1 MSVWLWA
8 QSYSVANAVQLAAAV
23 QSTPARIT
31 ISWEPYPS
39 ATGYQIFRKLKGD
52 QGWGNSL
59 ASLGG
64 STNQYVDNN
73 VSAGIYYE
81 YKVVRTAGG
90 TATGYIASGIDVPFV
105 EDRGV
110 MILLVDNNVAGT
122 LATELQQLETDL
134 NNDGW
139 GVIRHDVANNMAVS
153 AVRALVQADYNAA
166 PTRVKAVYIIGHV
179 PVPYSGNLNPDGHSE
194 HKGAW
199 PCDGYYGELNGTWTD
214 NTVNTTS
221 ADMDWND
228 NVPGDGKFDQSDFP
242 SDVELQVGRVDFWAL
257 GSPGGDFPLP
267 EVELLR
273 NYLNRAHN
281 YKTRQWV
288 PQNRGIVF
296 DNFQDMSYP
305 LASSGYRNIAALVG
319 ASNLTNCNPA
329 GPPFYTLMDGQ
340 NYLWTYA
347 CGGGMWW
354 GASNVGTSSNYG
366 STHFGGV
373 FNMSYGSYF
382 GDWNVPG
389 NFLRA
394 PIAGGD
400 GLTSVYSGAPNW
412 FFHHM
417 GMGDNI
423 GYSAWV
429 TMNNTNLYVP
439 QNSAW
444 QGQPY
449 SRVHLALMGDPS
461 LRMSMV
467 PRPSNLVVSNNG
479 GQAAFSWSAASG
491 DVDGYLVYEM
501 GQGTGA
507 PIRLTPQP
515 VTQAN
520 FSSPAVPF
528 VAGKRYMVRAVKL
541 ETSNTGKYYNLSL
554 GVQGTADGSATP
566 DCNGVVGGSAVPGSS
581 CDDGD
586 ACTVNDVYNQDC
598 QCVGTQSPDSDG
610 DGICD
615 AQDNCPDQPGQI
627 GSSCDDGNPGTINDT
642 VTADCLCVGQVVDC
656 AGVPGGN
663 AFVDNCGTCVGG
675 TTGLSACVKDC
686 NGVWGGTAFLD
697 NCGTCVGGN
706 TGLNACVKDCN
717 GVWGGTAYMDNCGS
731 CVGGNTGLTACTQDC
746 NGVWGGTAYVDNC
759 GTCVGGN
766 TGEQPCVLD
775 CNGDAG
781 GTAYL
786 DNCGTCVGGNT
797 GLNACTQDCNGVW
810 GGTAYVDNCGTC
822 VGGNTGLTAC
832 TQDCN
837 GAWGGTAYVDNCGTC
852 VGGNTGL
859 DACVK
864 DCNGVWGGTA
874 YLDNC
879 GTCVGGTTGEQACAQ
894 DCNGVWGG
902 QALPGSSCD
911 DGNANTT
918 NDSWT
923 ADCTCEGISVVQD
936 CNGVPNGPAMPGAAC
951 DDGNPNTGDDRWTA
965 DCECAGQL
973 IDCLGN
979 AGGPALP
986 GTPCDDGDPATN
998 GDQWSMTCECV
1009 GQDVDCNGV
1018 PGGTAFLDDCGI
1030 CAGGSTGIIPNADSD
1045 GDGILDCMDNCPGV
1059 HNPDQADFDGDGV
1072 GDVCDNCIWLAN
1084 PDQADLDNDGIGDA
1098 CQSNSSVGIGTV
1110 EDAAQGMMVQPNP
1123 AMDVITVTCR
1133 EGLAHT
1139 LQVREPSGRLVV
1151 EQRYQSE
1158 VRLGKLA
1165 AGTYI
1170 IQALDAEGRPIAHAR
1185 VVKL

>member
-717 GVWGGTAYMDNCGS
+717 GVWGGTAY
-731 CVGGNTGLTACTQDC
+731 
-746 NGVWGGTAYVDNC
+746 
-759 GTCVGGN
+759 
-766 TGEQPCVLD
+766 
-775 CNGDAG
+775 
-781 GTAYL
+781 
-786 DNCGTCVGGNT
+786 
-797 GLNACTQDCNGVW
+797 
-810 GGTAYVDNCGTC
+810 
-822 VGGNTGLTAC
+822 
-832 TQDCN
+832 
-837 GAWGGTAYVDNCGTC
+837 
-852 VGGNTGL
+852 
-859 DACVK
+859 
-864 DCNGVWGGTA
+864 
-874 YLDNC
+874 LDNC